1 MSDRKSFIDS
11 PIAKWILAI
20 ATIVSMSWGL
30 FQTFHVKNPKLQYE
44 VLSQARL
51 FNKTEDLSSFKL
63 FMDTIDVLKGNQ
75 NISFYVIKIQN
86 VGSQH
91 LRRNDYDDGS
101 FGFMVNDGTILQKV
115 DFVESSAQ
123 NIEDSYKECQSSST
137 EKFISIPKITLDRK
151 EWYTIS
157 FSIIHNDDS
166 IPSFHPVGKIVG
178 QKEITVIPY
187 SQETNQT
194 SFREKVLF
202 GGLGVNVVRAI
213 VFLLIWIVII
223 IIIAIIGSGISDG
236 IDNRRRE
243 RVSKLIVQNADFP
256 SFIRDDYLRNNL
268 SNIRVANH
276 YYELGDEQ
284 LNKKYKDAIRKI
296 TSIEN
301 VYSKEFDVY
310 KSMYNDID
318 RLIESGYLLKDTKG
332 ALFIPRDGREAV
344 SKIIEI
350 LKNNRVD
357 YRLLNARMPSAFY
370 GGDIRSNI
378 HTA

>member
-1 MSDRKSFIDS
+1 MSEKASLIDR
-11 PIAKWILAI
+11 PLAKWILAI
-20 ATIVSMSWGL
+20 ATILSTSWGL

-63 FMDTIDVLKGNQ
+63 YVDTIDVLKGNQ

-91 LRRNDYDDGS
+91 LRRNDYDEGS
-101 FGFMVNDGTILQKV
+101 FGLIVNDGNILQKV

-123 NIEDSYKECQSSST
+123 YIEDSYKKCQSSST
-137 EKFISIPKITLDRK
+137 EEFVGIPKITLDRK

-178 QKEITVIPY
+178 QKDISVIPY

-194 SFREKVLF
+194 SFREKILL
-202 GGLGVNVVRAI
+202 GGIGVNVVRAI
-213 VFLLIWIVII
+213 VFLMFWIVFIMII
-223 IIIAIIGSGISDG
+223 DIISSGISDG
-236 IDNRRRE
+236 INNIKQE

-256 SFIRDDYLRNNL
+256 SFIRDDYIRNNIT
-268 SNIRVANH
+268 NIRIANH

-284 LNKKYKDAIRKI
+284 LNKKYQEAIRII

-301 VYSKEFDVY
+301 VYLKEFDVY
-310 KSMYNDID
+310 KSMHIDIE
-318 RLIESGYLLKDTKG
+318 RLIGSGYLVKDAKG
-332 ALFIPRDGREAV
+332 TLIIPREGRETV

-350 LKNNRVD
+350 LKKNCIE
-357 YRLLNARMPSAFY
+357 YRLFNTRMTPEY
-370 GGDIRSNI
+370 YEYEIRRK
-378 HTA
+378 HHLA